1 MHHCLVCASSDFKI
15 TRYGNHLNKVRPR
28 FLFLSYGFKIVD
40 FLYRK
45 VGLSFLKKT
54 WLRLVFCRN
63 SAPVLCCNACG
74 FARYETSLNEHDLST
89 YYNEL
94 YHLIRG
100 RKTRLDQLAH
110 LALSNTDMPQR
121 CIDQWQFITQHSQL
135 SLTEDWSSLEIGA
148 GYAGL
153 SRLLK
158 TQFPKSSPQI
168 IDPNTVWKTYYR
180 ALGFHQIADSFPS
193 ALLKK
198 SSYDIVF
205 LSHVL
210 EHVIDPYTFLQE
222 IKSILIEKRFLFL
235 EVPLCDTDYWNQDKI
250 DGPHLSFFTE
260 KSLISLLQSQGFTF
274 CSIYSDPSQG
284 FLRALAQSN

>member
-1 MHHCLVCASSDFKI
+1 MNHCLA
-15 TRYGNHLNKVRPR
+15 
-28 FLFLSYGFKIVD
+28 
-40 FLYRK
+40 
-45 VGLSFLKKT
+45 
-54 WLRLVFCRN
+54 WLGLVFCRN
-63 SAPVLCCNACG
+63 SAPVLYGNACG
-74 FARYETSLNEHDLST
+74 FGRYETPLNEHDLST

-100 RKTRLDQLAH
+100 RKTRLDQLAD
-110 LALSNTDMPQR
+110 LQVSSTDIPQR
-121 CIDQWQFITQHSQL
+121 CIDQWQFITQHAQL

-168 IDPNTVWKTYYR
+168 IDPNTVWKTYYKD
-180 ALGFHQIADSFPS
+180 LGLHQIADSFTS
-193 ALLKK
+193 SLLKK
-198 SSYDIVF
+198 SAYDIVF

-210 EHVIDPYTFLQE
+210 EHVMAPYTFLQE
-222 IKSILIEKRFLFL
+222 IKSILKEKRFLFL
-235 EVPLCDTDYWNQDKI
+235 EVPLCDTAYWNEDKI

-260 KSLISLLQSQGFTF
+260 KSLISMLQSQGFTV
-274 CSIYSDPSQG
+274 CSIYSDPSLG